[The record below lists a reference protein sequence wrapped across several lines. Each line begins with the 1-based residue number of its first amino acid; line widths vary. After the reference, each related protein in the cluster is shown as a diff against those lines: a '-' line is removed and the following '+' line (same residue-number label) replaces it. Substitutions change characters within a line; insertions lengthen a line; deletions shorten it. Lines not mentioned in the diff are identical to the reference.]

1 MEKINL
7 HNTENQTP
15 QAGIR
20 FLLTKLLPP
29 NFKNLNKAL
38 HKRVLFLPERK
49 YVLTGM
55 KNSLKNLFPLD
66 EKLLNNI

>member
-7 HNTENQTP
+7 HNPENQTP

-29 NFKNLNKAL
+29 NFKNLNRAL
-38 HKRVLFLPERK
+38 HKRILLSPERK
-49 YVLTGM
+49 YVST
-55 KNSLKNLFPLD
+55 NRNEEFV
-66 EKLLNNI
+66 EKFVST